1 MGRMMRFFKKKS
13 ETKIADLPSGS
24 FTLDRNGKIVVSTLP
39 QNFPEA
45 QMRDIGDRIMAFFK
59 GAQQAQLPI
68 QEINVYY
75 PSLKVTARNL
85 GGGALIFLLPQTLPK
100 N

>member
-1 MGRMMRFFKKKS
+1 MGRMKSFFKKKF

-24 FTLDRNGKIVVSTLP
+24 FTLDRNGKVVVSTLS

-45 QMRDIGDRIMAFFK
+45 QMRDIADRVMAFFK
-59 GAQQAQLPI
+59 GAQEAQLPI

-75 PSLKVTARNL
+75 PSLRITARNL
-85 GGGALIFLLPQTLPK
+85 SGGALIFLLPQTLPK

>member
-1 MGRMMRFFKKKS
+1 MKNLFKRKYQGKL
-13 ETKIADLPSGS
+13 ADLPSGS
-24 FTLDRNGKIVVSTLP
+24 FTLDRNGKVIVSTLP
-39 QNFPEA
+39 QTFPEA
-45 QMRDIGDRIMAFFK
+45 QMRDIGDRVLAFFK

-75 PSLKVTARNL
+75 PSLRVTARSL
-85 GGGALIFLLPQTLPK
+85 RGGALVFLLPQTQTSPR

>member
-1 MGRMMRFFKKKS
+1 MGRMKSFFKKKF
-13 ETKIADLPSGS
+13 EAKIADLPSGS
-24 FTLDRNGKIVVSTLP
+24 FTLDRNGKVVVSTLS

-45 QMRDIGDRIMAFFK
+45 QMRDIADCVMAFFK
-59 GAQQAQLPI
+59 GAQEAQLPI

-75 PSLKVTARNL
+75 PSLRITARNL
-85 GGGALIFLLPQTLPK
+85 SGGALIFLLPQTLPK